1 MQKAATTRDKWVVFT
16 LFVAVVAVVVLT
28 VKFSLSMVQMAGLYT
43 LFESIQDN
51 VSDANISEGIRHSTV
66 KGSPLKSIDGWP
78 PADTDLHEQSRF
90 VFHADR
96 SVDTKYP
103 KSIQANDKMASPAK
117 AHSFPQD
124 RVHEDHSGA
133 PFRHKSTPQL
143 LAECGV
149 HLLESVPISCQ
160 QFASVL

>member
-1 MQKAATTRDKWVVFT
+1 MNDVFKSNGIAASCIYQSHSSPAQVHEYHCRDK
-16 LFVAVVAVVVLT
+16 
-28 VKFSLSMVQMAGLYT
+28 KHT

-160 QFASVL
+160 QFASVLW